1 MNHAEKRLADTA
13 VRLRSLHTAA
23 VYDIMDAMGLP
34 NQCLDL
40 GVKPLDRTMRIAGPA
55 FTIAYAADARV
66 DWEYDNDEVKRL
78 TFFRRMYRGCV
89 VVVSSGGE
97 NHAGHWGE
105 MMSFSAQARGA
116 AGVIVDGGIRDG
128 SVHMGMKNWPAFSRY
143 LSPIEARGRT
153 RIRAIE
159 EPIAVT
165 GSLTSHLRIVPGDW
179 MFGDMDGVLA
189 IPAKNVEE
197 VVRRAEDMGGI
208 EHLAR
213 EEIRNG
219 ADVTMVFEKYGR
231 IEPTRIIDD
240 SLRSPAIA
248 QLQRT

>member
-13 VRLRSLHTAA
+13 VRLKQLNTAA

-40 GVKPLDRTMRIAGPA
+40 GIKPLDRGMRIAGPA
-55 FTIAYAADARV
+55 FTIACAADARV
-66 DWEYDNDEVKRL
+66 DWEYDNDEVKRF

-97 NHAGHWGE
+97 NRAGHWSE
-105 MMSFSAQARGA
+105 LMSVSAQSRGA
-116 AGVIVDGGIRDG
+116 AGMIVDGGVRDG
-128 SVHMGMKNWPAFSRY
+128 NMLLDMPDWPVFTRY

-159 EPIAVT
+159 EPIAVA
-165 GSLTSHLRIVPGDW
+165 GSLTSQVRIVPGDW
-179 MFGDMDGVLA
+179 IFGDMDGVVV

-208 EHLAR
+208 EELAR
-213 EEIRNG
+213 AEIRNG
-219 ADVTMVFEKYGR
+219 ADVTTVFEKYGV
-231 IEPTRIIDD
+231 
-240 SLRSPAIA
+240 L
-248 QLQRT
+248 